1 MKNTNLPFNV
11 IAVGCQELGLLVE
24 SREVVVEVWRIGSG
38 PIEAG
43 DQSDN
48 KNAQFHLRDDSR

>member
-24 SREVVVEVWRIGSG
+24 SREVVVEVWWIGSG
-38 PIEAG
+38 PIKVHNDHKKKKG
-43 DQSDN
+43 
-48 KNAQFHLRDDSR
+48 QFHLESNS

>member
-24 SREVVVEVWRIGSG
+24 SGEVVVEVWWIGSG
-38 PIEAG
+38 PIKVHNDHKKKKG
-43 DQSDN
+43 
-48 KNAQFHLRDDSR
+48 